1 MKEEILPATKQ
12 ILYISLTM
20 RVVKSK
26 LISVEKLTID
36 EDDIIHTTFYQGVYV
51 NLEQSKEIISARI
64 SLQNN

>member
-1 MKEEILPATKQ
+1 MKEAILRATKQ

-51 NLEQSKEIISARI
+51 NL
-64 SLQNN
+64 